1 MNIEKE
7 FYERINNKFGE
18 CSKLAY
24 YLAEKCALT
33 TSDLERFLI
42 RSEVEEQIEK
52 GKKSKMMIYAD
63 IAEKYCKSIHSVIY
77 IVKKI

>member
-7 FYERINNKFGE
+7 FYEKIEAKFGE

-42 RSEVEEQIEK
+42 RTEVEEQIA
-52 GKKSKMMIYAD
+52 KKKKPKMIIYAD
-63 IAEKYCKSIHSVIY
+63 VAEKYCKSIDSVIY